1 MKYGYALLFCLLSW
15 GAGPDAALAAQPEL
29 QVRFG
34 HYHARFVVD
43 AEGTA
48 TETHEWSKTIL
59 KDSALDSAKRASASY
74 STSAQQLDVIAAYN
88 AKADGRRLE
97 VPKDNYQL
105 EVNRGKG
112 GDSPVYSDWSTL
124 TVVFPDV
131 AVGDTVVFSYR
142 VRHREAMF
150 PGQFSSAQLF
160 YKHIAYDDISVVFD
174 YPATMPARHE
184 GRGMSERMVER
195 DGRKIVE
202 WRWANPQ
209 PVKSERRDYSV
220 FDAEKEVGYAF
231 STFADHAAIAAAY
244 GVRALPKA
252 RPSERVAA
260 LAAGVVS
267 GKNDKREQARALYE
281 WVAGNITYAG
291 NCIGIGAVVPRDLAF
306 VLDNKMGDCKDH
318 ATLLQAMLESVG
330 IKSTQAL
337 VNAGSSYGLQRI
349 PVAFAVNHVINY
361 LPEFDL
367 FVDSTSDATPF
378 GMLPFSVQGK
388 PVLLVEGHRNGLK
401 TPVTPWS
408 RNRQSIQSTLKVAAD
423 GSLSGK
429 VEVVQIGRG
438 AVQSREW
445 ARKLGKDAEDDLVKN
460 IFRNQGIIGNGS
472 FSKDDPAALVDNYRY
487 GASFTAEKFVK
498 PQGAGSFYILPPLNL
513 AGNLLQ
519 VAQGGVEAEAD
530 VDVSCTGMTLL
541 EDYRIELPK
550 TMKILSIPQNLKAAN
565 EWASYQAS
573 YRRQGN
579 TLVVHRQLED
589 RTPGNVC
596 PPAMM
601 QAMKK
606 LAEQIV
612 DNVKEQVLYK

>member
-1 MKYGYALLFCLLSW
+1 MKYGLALLLYLLQLLS
-15 GAGPDAALAAQPEL
+15 GIHAATAAQPDL
-29 QVRFG
+29 QVHFG
-34 HYHARFVVD
+34 YYHASFVVD

-48 TETHEWSKTIL
+48 TETHAWSKTIL
-59 KDSALDSAKRASASY
+59 KESALDASKRASASY
-74 STSAQQLDVIAAYN
+74 STSAQQLDVVAAYTV
-88 AKADGRRLE
+88 KADGRRID

-105 EVNRGKG
+105 EVSRGKG
-112 GDSPVYSDWSTL
+112 ADSPVYSDWSTL

-131 AVGDTVVFSYR
+131 AVGDSVAFSYR
-142 VRHREAMF
+142 IRHTEAMF

-160 YKHIAYDDISVVFD
+160 YKHVAYDDIRVVFD
-174 YPATMPARHE
+174 YPETMPARHE
-184 GRGMSERMVER
+184 VRGMSETLTQQG
-195 DGRKIVE
+195 GRKIVE
-202 WRWANPQ
+202 WRWANPS

-231 STFADHAAIAAAY
+231 STFPDHAAIAAAY

-252 RPSERVAA
+252 RPTERVAA
-260 LAAGVVS
+260 LAAGIVAGKS
-267 GKNDKREQARALYE
+267 GKREKARALYE

-291 NCIGIGAVVPRDLAF
+291 NCIGIGAVVPRDLNF

-318 ATLLQAMLESVG
+318 ATLLQAMLEAVG

-337 VNAGSSYGLQRI
+337 VNAGTAYRLQRI
-349 PVAFAVNHVINY
+349 PVAFSVNHVINY

-367 FVDSTSDATPF
+367 FVDSTSDSTPF

-388 PVLLVEGHRNGLK
+388 PVLLVDGHRDGLK

-408 RNRQSIQSTLKVAAD
+408 RNRQQINSTLKVAAD
-423 GSLSGK
+423 GSLSGR
-429 VEVVQIGRG
+429 VEVVQAGRD

-445 ARKLGKDAEDDLVKN
+445 ARKLDKDVEDDLIKN
-460 IFRNQGIIGNGS
+460 IFRNQGVIGSGS

-498 PQGAGSFYILPPLNL
+498 PQGAGSFYIVPPLNL
-513 AGNLLQ
+513 AGNILQ
-519 VAQGGVEAEAD
+519 VGQGGVEAEAE
-530 VDVSCTGMTLL
+530 VDVSCTGMTLV
-541 EDYRIELPK
+541 EDYVIELPK

-565 EWASYQAS
+565 EWAAYQAS
-573 YRRQGN
+573 YRRKGN

-601 QAMKK
+601 QSMKK

-612 DNVKEQVLYK
+612 DNAKEQVLYK